1 MESFKV
7 IEKETKTKA
16 FSKQGLEAARER
28 KDPKEQARDEA
39 REGAK
44 GKMAKDTYNQIK
56 SQIKSKS
63 NLQV

>member
-1 MESFKV
+1 M
-7 IEKETKTKA
+7 
-16 FSKQGLEAARER
+16 GLGRGWVGR
-28 KDPKEQARDEA
+28 GGA